1 MPRGQADSDRVA
13 AMSNI
18 SSVTLGK
25 RVTPLSFRVLMRE
38 EEIMTPSISHD
49 CYEHFW
55 CTHRAH
61 GKF

>member
-1 MPRGQADSDRVA
+1 MPERQADSDRVA
-13 AMSNI
+13 AMSH

-55 CTHRAH
+55 CPHRAH